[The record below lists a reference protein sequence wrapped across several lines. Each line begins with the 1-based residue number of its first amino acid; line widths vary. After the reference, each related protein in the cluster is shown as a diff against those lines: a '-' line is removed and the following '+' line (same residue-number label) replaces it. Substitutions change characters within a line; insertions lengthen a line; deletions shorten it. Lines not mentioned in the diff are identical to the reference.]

1 MSIDIQLKKSGF
13 PINVGGHELWF
24 DLRAEKVKE
33 YAELEQ
39 EVNKRLNEIQKEI
52 MDKSIVDG
60 DKVNFDNFD
69 GAIELTK
76 ESTKL
81 NYDLIFGEGTF
92 DKLYN
97 DFPDIQAL
105 TEAWIQVQ
113 ACIEVK
119 LEQLK
124 EEREKESEQKVLD
137 FKAKLAEKK

>member
-39 EVNKRLNEIQKEI
+39 EVNKRLQEIHKEI
-52 MDKSIVDG
+52 MEKSIVNG
-60 DKVNFDNFD
+60 DKVDFDNFD

>member
-52 MDKSIVDG
+52 MDKSIDDG